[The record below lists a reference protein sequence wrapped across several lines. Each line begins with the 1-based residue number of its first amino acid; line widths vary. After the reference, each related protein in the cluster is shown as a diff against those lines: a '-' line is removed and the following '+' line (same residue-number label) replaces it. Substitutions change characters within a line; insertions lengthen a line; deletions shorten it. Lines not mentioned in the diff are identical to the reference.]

1 MMPHSFNLLISFIVT
16 LFYNLYA
23 WKGIVRMFCQTSH
36 YVLIIMF
43 FYKEKLLPKE
53 YSKRELI
60 SMCNEHFHFIR
71 TLTGCDINLGCEM
84 DYIVRAP
91 LSIITQERR
100 HIPKLGGYCL

>member
-36 YVLIIMF
+36 YVLIIKI

-71 TLTGCDINLGCEM
+71 TLCVVTLTLG
-84 DYIVRAP
+84 AKW
-91 LSIITQERR
+91 ITLYL
-100 HIPKLGGYCL
+100 HPYL

>member
-16 LFYNLYA
+16 LFYNQYA

-36 YVLIIMF
+36 YVLIIFF

-53 YSKRELI
+53 YSKHELI

-71 TLTGCDINLGCEM
+71 TLTGCDINLGCKM